1 LSRII
6 TKYIVYLIAILFI
19 YIHGILLLH
28 KGLPYLLILPLFL
41 LALFVAFVRLD
52 NFLLLIVFLVPLSM
66 PLYAFFSGLEVNL
79 FLPSEPLI
87 IIAFLLFFIKISKSE
102 RIDNKIFKHPVSIAI
117 YINLV
122 WILITALTSAM
133 PVVSI
138 KFFLSRFWFI
148 IVFYFLTVELC
159 KNYSF
164 IKKYLWAYIIP
175 LIIVIFYTI
184 IRHTSIGLF
193 EQEAAHYVM
202 GPFFSDHTSYGAI
215 LALVI
220 PVLAG
225 FTIDRTDSQGIRFL
239 SLIILTVYF
248 IAFILSFSR
257 AAWVSLIFAGGV
269 FIVVIL
275 RIRLW
280 MVMLIALFVVYLL
293 LSNFTEI
300 VFRMGRN
307 TQDSSARLAEHLQ
320 SISNI
325 TNDYSNVERLNRWNC
340 AIRMFSERPLFGWGP
355 GTYMF
360 KYAPYQISYQKTP
373 ISTEEGDRG
382 NAHSE
387 YLGPLSESGFIGSL
401 SFLAIVIVTLITGF
415 SVYRK
420 VPTKQMK
427 ILVLSLV
434 LGLITYYVHG
444 IMNNFLDTD
453 KASALFWGFTGML
466 VAIDVSYGNMRI
478 SNKEKD

>member
-1 LSRII
+1 
-6 TKYIVYLIAILFI
+6 
-19 YIHGILLLH
+19 
-28 KGLPYLLILPLFL
+28 
-41 LALFVAFVRLD
+41 
-52 NFLLLIVFLVPLSM
+52 M
-66 PLYAFFSGLEVNL
+66 PLYAFFSDLEVNL

-87 IIAFLLFFIKISKSE
+87 IIAFLIFFIKISKSE
-102 RIDNKIFKHPVSIAI
+102 QIDNKIFKHPVSIAI

-148 IVFYFLTVELC
+148 IVFYFLTAELC

-175 LIIVIFYTI
+175 LIIVILYTI
-184 IRHTSIGLF
+184 IRHTSIGLS

-225 FTIDRTDSQGIRFL
+225 FTIDRTNRQGIRFL
-239 SLIILTVYF
+239 SLIILTIYF
-248 IAFILSFSR
+248 IAFMLSFSR
-257 AAWVSLIFAGGV
+257 AAWLSLIFAGGI
-269 FIVVIL
+269 FIIVLL

-280 MVMLIALFVVYLL
+280 VILLIASIVVYLL

-320 SISNI
+320 SVSNI

-340 AIRMFSERPLFGWGP
+340 ALRMFSERPLFGWGP

-401 SFLAIVIVTLITGF
+401 SFLAIVILTLVTGF
-415 SVYRK
+415 GVYRK

-427 ILVLSLV
+427 ILSLSLM

-466 VAIDVSYGNMRI
+466 VALDVSYNNIKRR
-478 SNKEKD
+478 NKEKD